1 MDYEGRNWSNAAV
14 VVVIVIVVLFGSLL
28 IFSGAQTSSILS
40 NVGNAIGAPL
50 DGDAAADP
58 APADDGGGQV
68 ADADAAAR
76 PPDLLIIRTGKLEL
90 EVADLAAAIAGARTR
105 VLAVGGY
112 VSSSDESSSAD
123 EATATAVYRVPAD
136 RWDEALDGIRGL
148 AAHVRQLQVETEAVT
163 GQVVDLGARITNLR
177 ASEAALQKIMAQA
190 AKISDVLSVQGEL
203 TKVREEI
210 ERLVAEKALL
220 EERAAFG
227 TLTVAYNLPAT
238 PAVQEVRRGWD
249 PATDA
254 DRATGTLIGIGQAFA
269 TLAIWVGIVGLPLL
283 IIASILVAIAWRL
296 GRFVIRR
303 AVVEPGPG

>member
-28 IFSGAQTSSILS
+28 VFGGQTTSILS
-40 NVGNAIGAPL
+40 TVGSAVGAPEE
-50 DGDAAADP
+50 GDAAADP
-58 APADDGGGQV
+58 APAGDGGGQV

-90 EVADLAAAIAGARTR
+90 EVAELGAAVAGARTR

-112 VSSSDESSSAD
+112 VSSSDESSSGN

-163 GQVVDLGARITNLR
+163 SQVVDLGARITNLR
-177 ASEAALQKIMAQA
+177 ASEAALQKIMGQA
-190 AKISDVLSVQGEL
+190 AKISEVLSVQGEL

-227 TLTVAYNLPAT
+227 TLTVTYNLPAT

-254 DRATGTLIGIGQAFA
+254 DRATGTLIGIGQTA
-269 TLAIWVGIVGLPLL
+269 TSIAIWLGIVGLPLL
-283 IIASILVAIAWRL
+283 IVGAIAVAIAWRL
-296 GRFVIRR
+296 GRFVTRR
-303 AVVEPGPG
+303 GIVEPGPS